1 MDLSVIIVNYNVK
14 FFLEQC
20 LHSVEKAG
28 QGLAME
34 VFVVDNLSVDGSCA
48 MVKEKFPWVHLI
60 ENQENVGFSKANNQA
75 IRRSVGKYVLLLN
88 PDTVVEEHCFHKVFD
103 FAEANPDAGGIG
115 VKMIDGKGRF
125 LPESKRAFPTPM
137 VSFYKIFGLASLL
150 PHSKRFGRYHLGH
163 LDAAQNHSIEILAGA
178 FMWMRRSVLDQTG
191 LLDEQFFMYGE
202 DIDLSYRIIQAGYRN
217 YYFSETTIIHYKGE
231 STKKGS
237 INYVRIFY
245 QAMILF
251 ARKHFS
257 GTKAGI
263 YISLINLAIYLRAG
277 IAILSRFV
285 KRLIQPAADLVVI
298 YLGYF
303 FGLPYWESYK
313 FGDSSYPPELLRYL
327 VPSYVAIWVLSL
339 FFNKAYRKPFRL
351 IRFAQGLAIGTIV
364 ILLIYSLLSEQY
376 RFSRALILMGFA
388 WSLVSTIGWRVIL
401 GRMGISAFRGIKRQ
415 DKRIVV
421 VGGQAEADRIHSLIT
436 QTNLKV
442 TLVGIVSQPGNRY
455 RDIPLGMIQH
465 LHEIVQVNRIDEIV
479 FSGKDVA
486 SQEIIAI
493 MHRLSDLEVD
503 FKIAPPESISVIG
516 SNSIDT
522 AGELYVIHA
531 SSVAKAEN
539 VRKKRAFDLSLS
551 FASIL
556 LSPLL
561 LISPTSRR
569 MLQFLPKV
577 ISGSMSWVGYHPDE
591 NNRQNSLPEIKPGVF
606 NPLSFLKNQSI
617 SHDRIE
623 KSNLNYS
630 KDYRILNDLSILL
643 KSLLG

>member
-20 LHSVEKAG
+20 LYSVEKAG
-28 QGLAME
+28 RGLDME

-48 MVKEKFPWVHLI
+48 MVKEKFPWVQLI

-75 IRRSVGKYVLLLN
+75 IRISGGKYILLLN
-88 PDTVVEEHCFHKVFD
+88 PDTVVEENCFHKVFD

-125 LPESKRAFPTPM
+125 LPESKRAFPSPL
-137 VSFYKIFGLASLL
+137 VSFYKIFGLSALF
-150 PHSKRFGRYHLGH
+150 PHSRRFGRYHLGH
-163 LDAAQNHSIEILAGA
+163 LDPSRNHSIEILAGA
-178 FMWMRRSVLDQTG
+178 FMWMRRSVLDETG

-202 DIDLSYRIIQAGYRN
+202 DIDLSYRIIEAGYKN
-217 YYFSETTIIHYKGE
+217 YYLADTTIIHYKGE

-277 IAILSRFV
+277 AAILSRFLS
-285 KRLIQPAADLVVI
+285 RLLQPAVDLVII
-298 YLGYF
+298 YLGFY
-303 FGLPYWESYK
+303 FGLPYWEAYK
-313 FGDSSYPPELLRYL
+313 FGDSSYPPELLRYV
-327 VPSYVAIWVLSL
+327 VPSYVAVWVLSL
-339 FFNKAYRKPFRL
+339 YFHRAYRKPFKVL
-351 IRFAQGLAIGTIV
+351 KFAQGLAVGTLV
-364 ILLIYSLLSEQY
+364 ILLIYSLLSEEY
-376 RFSRALILMGFA
+376 RFSRALILLGF
-388 WSLVSTIGWRVIL
+388 GWAL
-401 GRMGISAFRGIKRQ
+401 GAALSWRLLLGWFGVAAYRGIKMQ
-415 DKRIVV
+415 EKRLVL
-421 VGGQAEADRIHSLIT
+421 VGGQAEAERIQSLIT

-442 TLVGIVSQPGNRY
+442 NVVGIVGQPGNRY
-455 RDIPLGMIQH
+455 QDIPLGMIQH
-465 LHEIVQVNRIDEIV
+465 LHEIVLINRIDEIV

-493 MHRLSDLEVD
+493 MHQLSDLEVD

-531 SSVAKAEN
+531 SSVARPEN
-539 VRKKRAFDLSLS
+539 IRKKRLFDLSVSLTGLLL
-551 FASIL
+551 APLML
-556 LSPLL
+556 LSP
-561 LISPTSRR
+561 STRK
-569 MLQFLPKV
+569 MLKFLPEV
-577 ISGSMSWVGYHPDE
+577 IRGAMSWIGYHPDDSHAR
-591 NNRQNSLPEIKPGVF
+591 NALPEIRPGVF
-606 NPLSFLKNQSI
+606 NPLSYLKNQSLAI
-617 SHDRIE
+617 EIIE

-630 KDYRILNDLSILL
+630 KDYRILNDLSILW
-643 KSLLG
+643 KSISN